1 MTMNKA
7 RLASSLIATVAT
19 LLCGPALAGNYPT
32 KPLRLIIPF
41 PPGGTTDIIGRGVAD
56 QLARVLGQPV
66 VVENKGGAGGSIGAD
81 AIAKAA
87 PDGYT
92 IGIATV
98 STHAVNPACNPK
110 LSYDPLKD
118 FKPITN
124 LAIVANVIAVNP
136 TFPARN
142 YKEFVAALT
151 ANPGKYSFATS
162 GTCGI
167 GHMLGEAFKVLT
179 KTQMVHVPYR
189 GAGPALNDVL
199 ANQVPIMIDN
209 LPSSMQFIKGGK
221 LRPIVVAWNRRI
233 DSLPDVPTFA
243 EVGLKDA
250 NDPAWYGLVAPAG
263 TPDDIIRKLNEAS
276 VKALKDPGLVDR
288 FRGAGAE
295 PIGNTP
301 QQYAV
306 EIKREFDKMRALVKQ
321 QHIKLEP

>member
-1 MTMNKA
+1 MTKR
-7 RLASSLIATVAT
+7 RLAAGLIAAVAT
-19 LLCGPALAGNYPT
+19 LVCGPVLADYPI
-32 KPLRLIIPF
+32 KPLKLIIPF
-41 PPGGTTDIIGRGVAD
+41 PPGGTTDIVGRGVAD
-56 QLARVLGQPV
+56 QLAKVLGQAV
-66 VVENKGGAGGSIGAD
+66 VVENKGGGGGSIGAD

-110 LSYDPLKD
+110 LSYDPLRD

-124 LAIVANVIAVNP
+124 LATVANVIAVNP

-142 YKEFVAALT
+142 YKEFIAVLT
-151 ANPGKYSFATS
+151 ANPGKYAFATS

-167 GHMLGEAFKVLT
+167 GHMLGEEFKVLT

-199 ANQVPIMIDN
+199 ANQVPIMVDN
-209 LPSSMQFIKGGK
+209 LPSSMQFIKSGK
-221 LRPIVVAWNRRI
+221 LRPIVVAWNKRI
-233 DSLPDVPTFA
+233 ASLPDVPTFA

-263 TPDDIIRKLNEAS
+263 TPDDIVRRLNEAS
-276 VKALKDPGLVDR
+276 VKALKDPGLADR
-288 FRGAGAE
+288 FRDAGAE
-295 PIGNTP
+295 PVGNSP
-301 QQYAV
+301 QQYTA
-306 EIKREFDKMRALVKQ
+306 EIRREFDKMRALVKQ
-321 QHIKLEP
+321 QNIKLEQ

>member
-1 MTMNKA
+1 MTQG
-7 RLASSLIATVAT
+7 RLTGLLIATAAVLT
-19 LLCGPALAGNYPT
+19 CSSALAEMYPT
-32 KPLRLIIPF
+32 KPLRLVIPF
-41 PPGGTTDIIGRGVAD
+41 PPGGTTDIVGRGVAD
-56 QLARVLGQPV
+56 QLSKVLGQPV
-66 VVENKGGAGGSIGAD
+66 VVENKGGGGGSIGAD
-81 AIAKAA
+81 VIAKAA

-124 LAIVANVIAVNP
+124 LATVANVIAVNP
-136 TFPARN
+136 TFPAKN
-142 YKEFVAALT
+142 YKEFVAVLT

-167 GHMLGEAFKVLT
+167 GHMLGEEFKVLT

-199 ANQVPIMIDN
+199 ANQVPIMVDN

-221 LRPIVVAWNRRI
+221 LRPIVVAWNKRI
-233 DSLPDVPTFA
+233 DNLPDVPTFA
-243 EVGLKDA
+243 EMGLKDA

-276 VKALKDPGLVDR
+276 VQALKDPGLIAR

-301 QQYAV
+301 QQYSA

-321 QHIKLEP
+321 QNIKLEQ